1 MGDIPEPWPDDPL
14 PSDRPPLE
22 APLPH
27 DPPRLPGQAVV
38 EAPDIQRTSTG
49 PRSDPRSAGSGRQLP
64 DEDALPS
71 DETSDGVPSEP
82 PD

>member
-14 PSDRPPLE
+14 PPDRPPLE

-27 DPPRLPGQAVV
+27 DPPPLPGQDVV
-38 EAPDIQRTSTG
+38 EVPDIRPRPTPPGGHPSTA
-49 PRSDPRSAGSGRQLP
+49 RELP
-64 DEDALPS
+64 DEDALS
-71 DETSDGVPSEP
+71 AEETSDGVASEP

>member
-14 PSDRPPLE
+14 PPDRPPLE

-27 DPPRLPGQAVV
+27 DPPPLPGQAAV
-38 EAPDIQRTSTG
+38 EAPDIRRTATASHGDQVSSTG
-49 PRSDPRSAGSGRQLP
+49 GRQLP
-64 DEDALPS
+64 DEDALPAG
-71 DETSDGVPSEP
+71 ETSDGAPSEP

>member
-14 PSDRPPLE
+14 PPDRPPRE

-27 DPPRLPGQAVV
+27 DPPRLPGQAAV
-38 EAPDIQRTSTG
+38 EAPDIRPAVTP
-49 PRSDPRSAGSGRQLP
+49 PRGDQQGRSRGRQLP
-64 DEDALPS
+64 DQDALPS